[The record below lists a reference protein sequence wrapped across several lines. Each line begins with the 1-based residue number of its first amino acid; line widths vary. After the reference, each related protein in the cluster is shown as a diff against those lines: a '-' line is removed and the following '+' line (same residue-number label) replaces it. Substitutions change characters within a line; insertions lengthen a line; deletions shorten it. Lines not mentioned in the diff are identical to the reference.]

1 MAERTHA
8 QLAVSG
14 EPGLIEEVTK
24 ALNEVLERY
33 GEGRPEVHL
42 DDRAYWEQSGG
53 WYKDL
58 TDPWS
63 QSGGWVL
70 DLEGRRSFRDLV
82 RPHAVVVRNVHVA
95 LQQATVS
102 PEEAQ
107 KIERDWGA
115 LPAPEIQR

>member
-1 MAERTHA
+1 MPDRTHA

-33 GEGRPEVHL
+33 GEGRAEVRL

-58 TDPWS
+58 NDPWS

-70 DLEGRRSFRDLV
+70 DLDGRLTRDV
-82 RPHAVVVRNVHVA
+82 RPGEVVVRDVHVA
-95 LQQATVS
+95 LRRATLD
-102 PEEAQ
+102 PEEA
-107 KIERDWGA
+107 KKLEREWGET
-115 LPAPEIQR
+115 PAPRER